1 MTILSVVV
9 PTRNRAHEVTRL
21 LRALE
26 QQAPVDGGFEVIVV
40 ADGCTDGTEARLRSA
55 AWSFPLHVLQQSES
69 GAATARNCGAALA
82 SGRTLLFLD
91 DDVEPERGALNAH
104 VSFHAS
110 QSRAIALGYLP
121 PIVEQGGF
129 LGVTLR
135 DWWDSMFDRLRM
147 PGHRYWYKD
156 LLSGHFSI
164 AASAFH
170 ELGGFDPSL
179 RCHEDYE
186 FGYRSIR
193 SGLALRFL
201 PDAVAWHHET
211 SNLVKIF
218 QRKFDE
224 GVADVQLAR
233 THPELI
239 PSLPLARPVREG
251 RVARALVRCAW
262 KYPHIG
268 DRLASQTLAWLPR
281 YERWRLRF
289 RWRARLDAVLVYWYW
304 RGVASAIGSGERLAR
319 LVSDTP
325 RSVEPEMTVDL
336 SGGLRLAEA
345 LVDEKRPKSVRLV
358 LGGRHVGVIPDV
370 PGAETLRGIHLRKLL
385 ARDFAP
391 AYLRAVA
398 GEGVAP
404 ELIAAALEPL
414 PPLDPSRQAFAA

>member
-9 PTRNRAHEVTRL
+9 PTRNRVQEVTRL

-26 QQAPVDGGFEVIVV
+26 QQAPIDGGFEVIVV
-40 ADGCTDGTEARLRSA
+40 ADGCTDGTEARLRSGS
-55 AWSFPLHVLQQSES
+55 WSFPLHVLQQSES

-82 SGRTLLFLD
+82 SGRILLFLD
-91 DDVEPERGALNAH
+91 DDVEPERGALGAH

-110 QSRAIALGYLP
+110 HPGAIALGYLP

-135 DWWDSMFDRLRM
+135 DWWESMFDRLRM

-186 FGYRSIR
+186 FGYRTIR
-193 SGLALRFL
+193 SGLTLQFL

-211 SNLVKIF
+211 SNLAKIF
-218 QRKFDE
+218 QRKFEE

-239 PSLPLARPVREG
+239 PSLPLAWPVREG
-251 RVARALVRCAW
+251 RAARALVRCVW
-262 KYPHIG
+262 DHPG
-268 DRLASQTLAWLPR
+268 LGEWLTSRMMAWLPR
-281 YERWRLRF
+281 YEHWRLRF
-289 RWRARLDAVLVYWYW
+289 RWRARLDAALVYWYW
-304 RGVASAIGSGERLAR
+304 RGVASVIGSREQLAA
-319 LVSDTP
+319 LLSETP
-325 RSVEPEMTVDL
+325 RSVEPETTIDL
-336 SGGLRLAEA
+336 SGGIRLAEGM
-345 LVDEKRPKSVRLV
+345 LDEKRPRSVRLV
-358 LGGRHVGVIPDV
+358 LGRHHVGQIPAV
-370 PGAETLRGIHLRKLL
+370 PGAEALRGRHLRKLI
-385 ARDFAP
+385 ARDFAR
-391 AYLRAVA
+391 AYLHAVA
-398 GEGVAP
+398 AEGHAP
-404 ELIAAALEPL
+404 ELIAAALDPL
-414 PPLDPSRQAFAA
+414 PPLDRSRHAFAA